1 MRILAF
7 TIGPHY
13 LGLPAEYIN
22 SVGRREAVPAGA
34 ERAWA
39 QEYDLPQAFGVK
51 DGPADRVI
59 NCAWNGRDIRLL
71 VNRIVGL
78 VDLDD
83 QTLGVWPSILKEI
96 PQFYALGMTDSQMY
110 LLLDLSQIE
119 SLGAAG

>member
-7 TIGPHY
+7 TIGPHH
-13 LGLPAEYIN
+13 LGLPAEYIS
-22 SVGRREAVPAGA
+22 SVGRREAAPAGA
-34 ERAWA
+34 ERAGVK
-39 QEYDLPQAFGVK
+39 EYDLPQAFGVK
-51 DGPADRVI
+51 DGPPDRVI

-83 QTLGVWPSILKEI
+83 QTLGVWPAILKEI

-119 SLGAAG
+119 TLGAAG

>member
-22 SVGRREAVPAGA
+22 SVGRREAAPPGA
-34 ERAWA
+34 ERAGVE
-39 QEYDLPQAFGVK
+39 EYDLPKAFGVK

-71 VNRIVGL
+71 VNRIVGV

-83 QTLGVWPSILKEI
+83 QTLGVWPAILKEI
-96 PQFYALGMTDSQMY
+96 SQFYALGMTDSQMY

-119 SLGAAG
+119 SLGTAG